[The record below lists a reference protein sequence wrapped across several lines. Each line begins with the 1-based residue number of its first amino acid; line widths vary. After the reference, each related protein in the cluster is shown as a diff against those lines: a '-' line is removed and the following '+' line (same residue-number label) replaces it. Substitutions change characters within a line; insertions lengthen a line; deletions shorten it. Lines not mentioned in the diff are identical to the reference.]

1 MKRKTNVA
9 TPIAHLVGPG
19 QIKVINGH
27 IAFKRHGEDSVRLE
41 PTALTDV
48 YCYGEV
54 SITGSALDL
63 LFRHSVNTAWFTP
76 AGARCR
82 GRLTRTDASTTA
94 TRLRQHQVL
103 ASVTNRTDWARFIV
117 NAKIQSALETIR
129 RYQRNGVPT
138 ESLLNDL
145 AGYQDRVKA
154 AASIDEI
161 RGLEGVTSAIWF
173 RFFGTL
179 LEAPWYFTTRS
190 RRPPKDPVNALLSLA
205 YTWLLNKTTAALE
218 ARGYEIYLGGLHE
231 YRPGRP
237 SLSCDIMEPLR
248 VPAVDRWVV
257 AVCNT
262 RDISPNSFV
271 MDEQGGYR
279 LKPGSFGSTLF
290 LWEKFW
296 CEGRFG
302 DRIQLH
308 IHALDTFIRE
318 RVSQD
323 LLTEELPEQDL

>member
-19 QIKVINGH
+19 QMKVINGH

-54 SITGSALDL
+54 SITGAALDL

-82 GRLTRTDASTTA
+82 GRLTRTDSSTTA
-94 TRLRQHQVL
+94 TRLRQHQVF
-103 ASVTNRTDWARFIV
+103 ASVPNRTDWARIIV
-117 NAKIQSALETIR
+117 NAKIQSVLETIR
-129 RYQRNGVPT
+129 RYQRSGVPT
-138 ESLLNDL
+138 ESLLGDL
-145 AGYQDRVKA
+145 SGYQERVKTA
-154 AASIDEI
+154 TTTDEI
-161 RGLEGVTSAIWF
+161 RGLEGATSAAWF
-173 RFFGTL
+173 RYFGTL

-237 SLSCDIMEPLR
+237 SLSCDLMEPLR
-248 VPAVDRWVV
+248 ISAVDRWVISI
-257 AVCNT
+257 CNQQA
-262 RDISPNSFV
+262 INPNTFV

-279 LKPGSFGSTLF
+279 LKPTSFGSMIF

-296 CEGRFG
+296 SEKQFDDTIILNIRV
-302 DRIQLH
+302 
-308 IHALDTFIRE
+308 LDTFIRG

-323 LLTEELPEQDL
+323 LLTEELSEQDL